1 MPLPLLPWVLIILS
15 GAAGAKGVIDTM
27 DASDRIDAAQKSYQ
41 RRKDHFDHVY
51 RRYQNEHKMAQE
63 KFYDLGQVRLESL
76 ITLGKAVDFIKKA
89 KLKDRELEEKLN
101 ITPQEM
107 KLWKQA
113 SVSAKE
119 VIGGMGSAAASGLAT
134 ASGVYGLVGLLGTAS
149 TGTAIGTL
157 AGAAASNATL
167 AWLGGGA
174 IAAGGGGMALGAWVL
189 GGLVAGPA
197 ILVTGFFAQG
207 KAEEIETEVAKA
219 IADMEIKEAE
229 IKRQLGILD
238 VILQRVDELKMST
251 ISLDSKLERLLENSD
266 PSDLRDV
273 YKVAE
278 VAKGLG
284 CVLDIAILDNNGNL
298 TC

>member
-1 MPLPLLPWVLIILS
+1 MPLPLLPWVLIVLS
-15 GAAGAKGVIDTM
+15 GAAGAKGVLDTM

-41 RRKDHFDHVY
+41 KRKDHFDHVY

-63 KFYDLGQVRLESL
+63 KFTELGKVRLESL

-219 IADMEIKEAE
+219 VADMEVKEAE

-238 VILQRVDELKMST
+238 VILQRVDELKIST
-251 ISLDSKLERLLENSD
+251 ISLDSKLERLIENSD
-266 PSDLRDV
+266 PSDLKDV

-284 CVLDIAILDNNGNL
+284 CILDIAILDNNGNL
-298 TC
+298 AC